1 MRLGTNGGF
10 GVRRRQKHCFKD
22 IFALTAIHDKGLK
35 IHCAVPDPPPSRW
48 RLISGRLFR
57 ICRFGSV

>member
-35 IHCAVPDPPPSRW
+35 IHCAVPDPPQPVAID
-48 RLISGRLFR
+48 LGRLFR
-57 ICRFGSV
+57 SCRFGSV

>member
-35 IHCAVPDPPPSRW
+35 IHCAVPDPPPA
-48 RLISGRLFR
+48 G
-57 ICRFGSV
+57 GD

>member
-1 MRLGTNGGF
+1 MASLGGCPDRYGASPMRLGTNGGF

-35 IHCAVPDPPPSRW
+35 IHCAVPDPPPA
-48 RLISGRLFR
+48 G
-57 ICRFGSV
+57 GD